1 MKCKFANY
9 RNYKGSYSLQKI
21 KQFYTI
27 LQLKAKLQ
35 NFRFFISYEGNLQLP
50 LNFAKFASDKENF
63 MPPQRKEREERL
75 DTIYLCNLI
84 NNLLK
89 FQSLNLIFCNML
101 I

>member
-27 LQLKAKLQ
+27 LQLEAKLQ
-35 NFRFFISYEGNLQLP
+35 NLDFLFLMREIFSFLS
-50 LNFAKFASDKENF
+50 KFASDKENF